1 MWHDAVYHNVYTH
14 REQQGDRFMSNITL
28 GERLHQLIK
37 EKGMEQRAVA
47 TILGIKITTFNGYA
61 NDTRE
66 PKIETLKSIADFFG
80 VTVDYLIGHSDE
92 KNPNLNHLSQ
102 ELNSFVRDP
111 ENVRYVELAR
121 DIKIKTQ
128 MPDSNTII

>member
-66 PKIETLKSIADFFG
+66 PKIETLKSCRFLW

-92 KNPNLNHLSQ
+92 KNPNLISSLT
-102 ELNSFVRDP
+102 R
-111 ENVRYVELAR
+111 
-121 DIKIKTQ
+121 T
-128 MPDSNTII
+128 